1 MAPIDYIVIAII
13 LALLAIAL
21 AYAFRRGGRCGG
33 CPSADSCAAASGGT
47 CQISN
52 LTISRIERGL
62 HDMTGTLGG
71 ESCGARIPID
81 QDGKKD
87 DKPARVGEP
96 TAGDAKETEE
106 ECVRG
111 DAADSAPGE

>member
-13 LALLAIAL
+13 LALLTAAL

-71 ESCGARIPID
+71 ESCGAKVPIEPS
-81 QDGKKD
+81 DGPRLGEMAEGE
-87 DKPARVGEP
+87 KPQSDPDSSNGGGE
-96 TAGDAKETEE
+96 
-106 ECVRG
+106 
-111 DAADSAPGE
+111 

>member
-13 LALLAIAL
+13 FTLLAAAL

-33 CPSADSCAAASGGT
+33 CPSAGSCAAASGGT

-81 QDGKKD
+81 QDGKEAAGAKGTGEE
-87 DKPARVGEP
+87 KPENGSGKGSMNEP
-96 TAGDAKETEE
+96 T
-106 ECVRG
+106 
-111 DAADSAPGE
+111 PGK

>member
-13 LALLAIAL
+13 FALLAAAL

-33 CPSADSCAAASGGT
+33 CPSAGSCAAASGGK
-47 CQISN
+47 CPISE

-71 ESCGARIPID
+71 ESCGARIPTEPCENAAAGAIGTD
-81 QDGKKD
+81 VEEAEDGSWEKSTD
-87 DKPARVGEP
+87 VATPDK
-96 TAGDAKETEE
+96 
-106 ECVRG
+106 
-111 DAADSAPGE
+111 